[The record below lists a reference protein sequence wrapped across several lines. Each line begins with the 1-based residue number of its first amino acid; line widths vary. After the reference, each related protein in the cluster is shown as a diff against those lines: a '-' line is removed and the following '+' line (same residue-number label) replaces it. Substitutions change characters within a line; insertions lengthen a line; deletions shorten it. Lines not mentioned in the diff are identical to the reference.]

1 MVIKPPRA
9 ERLVIPGPAGHIQVL
24 IETPADL
31 IDTEEVRA
39 FGVICHP
46 HPLYGGSLGN
56 KVVYALARAFMR
68 ETGS

>member
-1 MVIKPPRA
+1 
-9 ERLVIPGPAGHIQVL
+9 L

-46 HPLYGGSLGN
+46 HPLYGGSLDN